1 MLFFPE
7 LRIWGFRW
15 VVGKFFTL
23 VVKKKFPVFFSEL
36 SSKFVWTIR
45 ANQGFVFF
53 FWGHAGYRMW
63 GVSCSA
69 ECLVWLQSRKTFAFL
84 LGLYMKAGVG
94 ILVFGGRFRC
104 VCRMLEY
111 WGSCGFLVLCAQL
124 VMGFMIGKAVLQGN
138 CWYVKLGVTY
148 CVQVVAVIGIN
159 ARI

>member
-1 MLFFPE
+1 MQDTVCGGCHVA
-7 LRIWGFRW
+7 RN
-15 VVGKFFTL
+15 
-23 VVKKKFPVFFSEL
+23 
-36 SSKFVWTIR
+36 VWFDCR
-45 ANQGFVFF
+45 AEKRS
-53 FWGHAGYRMW
+53 H
-63 GVSCSA
+63 
-69 ECLVWLQSRKTFAFL
+69 FL
-84 LGLYMKAGVG
+84 LGLFMKAGVG